1 MSNTP
6 IKIGYCLS
14 LSGGLAAN
22 GQTARLAHQ
31 IWQERVN
38 ARGGLL
44 GREVELIC
52 VDDKS
57 DATTVAGIYE
67 RLLAEEKADLLLGGY
82 GNNSISP
89 AMPLV
94 MGNGK
99 FFVGLMGLGV
109 NIEFTYDR
117 FFAMIPTGTDPNS
130 ALTEGFFEAAAKQTP
145 QPTTVAIVAAAAPFS
160 KNPILGARANA
171 AKNGLKV
178 VSETKYPLTTTD
190 FAPYLREAKRSSPDI
205 IFYCAYLNDSIGLI
219 RAIAESDMNPLMV
232 GGAMIGPQSSS
243 VQTQLGS
250 VINGI
255 VNYEYWLPVPAM
267 NFPGVQDLITD
278 YQRRAKG
285 TPADELGYY
294 VAPFAYAQAQVLEQ
308 AVEATGGLD
317 DAELADYAR
326 EATFSTVVGDVA
338 FGRLGEWAAP
348 RVLTVQFRGI
358 GSSDIAD
365 FAKPAARVVVAP
377 TSYASGELVVPYR
390 AAAAATTSAAA
401 AR

>member
-1 MSNTP
+1 MSSTP
-6 IKIGYCLS
+6 IKVGYCLS
-14 LSGGLAAN
+14 LTGGLAAN

-31 IWQERVN
+31 IWRERVN
-38 ARGGLL
+38 AGGGLL

-67 RLLAEEKADLLLGGY
+67 KLLAEEKVDLLLGGY

-94 MGNGK
+94 MENGR
-99 FFVGLMGLGV
+99 FLVGLMGLGV
-109 NIEFTYDR
+109 NIEFGYDR
-117 FFAMIPTGTDPNS
+117 LFAMIPTGTDPNS
-130 ALTEGFFEAAAKQTP
+130 ALTEGFFETAAQQTP
-145 QPTTVAIVAAAAPFS
+145 RPATVAIVAADAPFS
-160 KNPILGARANA
+160 KNPTLGARANA
-171 AKNGLKV
+171 AKHGLQI

-190 FAPYLREAKRSSPDI
+190 FAPYLAEARRSAPDI
-205 IFYCAYLNDSIGLI
+205 VFYCSYLNDSVGLI
-219 RAIAESDMNPLMV
+219 RAIAESGMNPLMA
-232 GGAMIGPQSSS
+232 GGAMIGPQSSA
-243 VQTQLGS
+243 VQTQLGP

-267 NFPGVQDLITD
+267 SFPGVRDLITD

-294 VAPFAYAQAQVLEQ
+294 VAPLAYAQAQVLEQ
-308 AVEATGGLD
+308 AVEATGGLG

-326 EATFSTVVGDVA
+326 EATFATVVGDVA

-358 GSSDIAD
+358 GSADIAD
-365 FAKPAARVVVAP
+365 FAKPEARVVVAP
-377 TSYASGELVVPYR
+377 ASYASGELVVPYR
-390 AAAAATTSAAA
+390 AAAAA
-401 AR
+401 R